1 MKEHIIFERGSEWR
15 KWDLHLHTPD
25 TAKNDDFRGENI
37 WEEYITR
44 LEHSDIKVFGITDY
58 FSMKNY
64 LKVKQY
70 QKQGRL
76 QGKLLLPNIELRIYP
91 VTGNGTPVNIHAIF
105 DPTLT
110 AEEIEREFFRDLKFE
125 YKGSNYSCTHN
136 DLCNLGR
143 EIKGDRLYPETAAI
157 KEGICSF
164 NVAYTD
170 IKEIFNKPFFH
181 NRLIVGTTNSSKD
194 GMSGLLKQGSGL
206 QPAREEI
213 CRMSDLI
220 FSGSPNDINYF
231 LGKKTSIDE
240 VIKTYGSLKPCVIG
254 SDAHSIDKVGVF
266 PNNRITWIKADPT
279 FEGLKQVLFE
289 PEARIRITE
298 TCPDTKFDYNVIDYV
313 ELNKAGTWHKKIYL
327 NQNLNTII
335 GGRSTGKS
343 TLLSSIAN
351 KFDAIGEEI
360 EHKDYISSLSDYIR
374 VFWRDGKESYQRDIE
389 FFPQNYISKIADT
402 KSDKLLLDILLG
414 NDEKK
419 QHYEVY
425 LSKLAEQF
433 SIIQTQVALLFEKK
447 RLCSEK
453 EAYIKSIGDIE
464 GIKHEIDKQQSFRN
478 EIQAKLSDKKDILE
492 AYEKTEKDLNVLKE
506 QQQSYKHEIDFLKQL
521 SQKDFFYLNSSISL
535 SSLPKDT
542 IELLSLKINQVVN
555 QANKS
560 IKEEIENQ
568 ITNKSNAYT
577 KVSNDINTI
586 LEKEEYK
593 QGKQIFTDNKNLNE
607 ITKNLD
613 ALNKKLAQI
622 TKEIESLSILK
633 KEYEEIEYSI
643 IKLHLEY
650 LDIMNDI
657 ASHMRMQHEGVKL
670 TSEIALKNGLEVA
683 LNESISLRS
692 GAMND
697 FIKQIVDG
705 YRKITRT
712 DIEPSVK
719 ALINSG
725 MKDELTLK
733 GNASV
738 QSLITKI
745 LSECWFE
752 LKLNVEYDGDNL
764 KDMSPGKRSFVILK
778 LLLDF
783 SDKKCPILIDQPEDN
798 LDNRAIYNELVKYI
812 REKKKERQIILVT
825 HNPNIVVGADAEE
838 IIIAN
843 QNGKNSPNR
852 DSIKFEYVS
861 GSIENRKAKNT
872 SDTNG
877 SILQQCGIREHVCDI
892 LEGGEVAFKHREH
905 KYGFHNL

>member
-1 MKEHIIFERGSEWR
+1 MKEHIVFERGSEWR
-15 KWDLHLHTPD
+15 KWDLHLHTPG
-25 TAKNDDFRGENI
+25 TAKNDGFKGEDI
-37 WEEYITR
+37 WEKYITS
-44 LEHSDIKVFGITDY
+44 LEKSDISVFGITDY

-70 QKQGRL
+70 QEQGRL
-76 QGKLLLPNIELRIYP
+76 KDKLILPNIEMRIQP
-91 VTGNGTPVNIHAIF
+91 VTGHGTPVNIHAIF

-110 AEEIEREFFRDLKFE
+110 EEEIEREFFRPLNFS

-136 DLCNLGR
+136 DLCSLGR
-143 EIKGDRLYPETAAI
+143 EIKGDQTYPEAAAI
-157 KEGICSF
+157 KEGISSF

-170 IKEIFNKPFFH
+170 MKEIFNKSFFH
-181 NRLIVGTTNSSKD
+181 NRLIIGTSNNTKD
-194 GMSGLLKQGSGL
+194 GMSGLLRQEAGL
-206 QPAREEI
+206 QPTREEI
-213 CRMSDLI
+213 CRMSDYI
-220 FSGSPNDINYF
+220 FSGNPNDIDYF

-240 VIKTYGSLKPCVIG
+240 VINTYGNLKPCIIG
-254 SDAHSIDKVGVF
+254 SDAHSIDEVGVF

-279 FEGLKQVLFE
+279 FEGLKQVIFE
-289 PEARIRITE
+289 PEARIRISE

-313 ELNKAGTWHKKIYL
+313 ELNKAGTWHQKIYL

-351 KFDAIGEEI
+351 KFYTIKEI

-374 VFWRDGKESYQRDIE
+374 VFWRDGNESYQRDID

-402 KSDKLLLDILLG
+402 ESDKLLLDILLG
-414 NDEKK
+414 NNEKK

-425 LSKLAEQF
+425 LSKLAEHF
-433 SIIQTQVALLFEKK
+433 SIIQTQIALLFEKK

-453 EAYIKSIGDIE
+453 VAYIKSIGDIE
-464 GIKHEIDKQQSFRN
+464 GIKHEIEKQQRFRN

-492 AYEKTEKDLNVLKE
+492 AYEKTEKDLNILKE
-506 QQQSYKHEIDFLKQL
+506 QQQSYKYEIDFLKQL
-521 SQKDFFYLNSSISL
+521 SQKDFYYLNSSISL

-555 QANKS
+555 QANKN

-577 KVSNDINTI
+577 KVSNDINT
-586 LEKEEYK
+586 LLDKEEYK

-607 ITKNLD
+607 IIKNLD

-622 TKEIESLSILK
+622 TKEIESLFILK
-633 KEYEEIEYSI
+633 KEYKEIENSI

-670 TSEIALKNGLEVA
+670 TSEIALKNGLEDA

-705 YRKITRT
+705 YREFTKT
-712 DIEPSVK
+712 DIEFSVK
-719 ALINSG
+719 TLINSG

-745 LSECWFE
+745 LSKCWFD
-752 LKLNVEYDGDNL
+752 LKLNVEYDGDYL

-783 SDKKCPILIDQPEDN
+783 SEKKCPILIDQPEDN
-798 LDNRAIYNELVKYI
+798 LDNRAIYTELVKYI
-812 REKKKERQIILVT
+812 RDKKKERQIIIVT

-861 GSIENRKAKNT
+861 GSIENRKAK
-872 SDTNG
+872 DING
-877 SILQQCGIREHVCDI
+877 TDSPILQRCGIREHVCDI
-892 LEGGEVAFKHREH
+892 LEGGEIAFKHREH

>member
-1 MKEHIIFERGSEWR
+1 MKEHIVFERGSEWR
-15 KWDLHLHTPD
+15 KWDLHLHTPG
-25 TAKNDDFRGENI
+25 TAKNDGFKGEDI
-37 WEEYITR
+37 WEKYITSI
-44 LEHSDIKVFGITDY
+44 ENSDVRVFGITDY

-64 LKVKQY
+64 LKVKLY
-70 QKQGRL
+70 QEQGRL
-76 QGKLLLPNIELRIYP
+76 KDKLILPNIELRIQP
-91 VTGNGTPVNIHAIF
+91 VTGKGNPINIHAIF

-110 AEEIEREFFRDLKFE
+110 EEEIEREFFRDLKFE
-125 YKGSNYSCTHN
+125 YKKSTYSCTTQ

-143 EIKGDRLYPETAAI
+143 VIKEDPLYPEESAI
-157 KEGICSF
+157 KEGIRSF
-164 NVAYTD
+164 HIAYSEL
-170 IKEIFNKPFFH
+170 KEIIDKPFFY
-181 NRLIVGTTNSSKD
+181 NRLIVGTANSSND
-194 GMSGLLKQGSGL
+194 GMSGLLKQKAGL
-206 QPAREEI
+206 QPIREEI
-213 CRMSDLI
+213 CRMSDFI
-220 FSGSPNDINYF
+220 FSGNPNDIDYF

-240 VIKTYGSLKPCVIG
+240 VINTYGNLKPCVIG
-254 SDAHSIDKVGVF
+254 SDAHSIDEVGVF

-279 FEGLKQVLFE
+279 FEGLKQVIFE
-289 PEARIRITE
+289 PEERIRITE
-298 TCPDTKFDYNVIDYV
+298 TCPDIKFDYNVIDYV
-313 ELNKAGTWHKKIYL
+313 ELNKAGTWHQKIYL

-351 KFDAIGEEI
+351 KFDAIEEI
-360 EHKDYISSLSDYIR
+360 EHIDYISSLSDYIR
-374 VFWRDGKESYQRDIE
+374 VFWRDGNESYQRDIE

-414 NDEKK
+414 NNEKK

-425 LSKLAEQF
+425 LSKLAEHF

-453 EAYIKSIGDIE
+453 VAYIKGIGDIE
-464 GIKHEIDKQQSFRN
+464 GIKHEIEKQQRFRN

-506 QQQSYKHEIDFLKQL
+506 QQQSYKYEIDFLKQL
-521 SQKDFFYLNSSISL
+521 SQKDFFNLNSSISL

-555 QANKS
+555 QANKN
-560 IKEEIENQ
+560 IKEEIGNQ
-568 ITNKSNAYT
+568 ITNKSTAYT
-577 KVSNDINTI
+577 KVSSDINTI
-586 LEKEEYK
+586 LDKEEYK

-607 ITKNLD
+607 IIKNLG

-633 KEYEEIEYSI
+633 KEYKEIGYSI

-657 ASHMRMQHEGVKL
+657 ASRMRMQHEGVKL
-670 TSEIALKNGLEVA
+670 TSEIALKNGLETA

-705 YRKITRT
+705 YRKITKT
-712 DIEPSVK
+712 DIELSVK
-719 ALINSG
+719 TLINSG

-783 SDKKCPILIDQPEDN
+783 SEKKCPILIDQPEDN

-812 REKKKERQIILVT
+812 RDKKKERQIIIVT

-852 DSIKFEYVS
+852 DSIKFEYLS
-861 GSIENRKAKNT
+861 GSIENRKAR
-872 SDTNG
+872 DING
-877 SILQQCGIREHVCDI
+877 TDSPILQRCGIREHVCDI
-892 LEGGEVAFKHREH
+892 LEGGEIAFKHREH

>member
-1 MKEHIIFERGSEWR
+1 MKEHIVFERGSEWR
-15 KWDLHLHTPD
+15 KWDLHLHTPG
-25 TAKNDDFRGENI
+25 TAKNDGFKGDDI
-37 WEEYITR
+37 WEEYITSI
-44 LEHSDIKVFGITDY
+44 EKSDVRVFGITDY

-64 LKVKQY
+64 LKVKSY
-70 QKQGRL
+70 QEKGRL
-76 QGKLLLPNIELRIYP
+76 KDKLILPNIELRIQP
-91 VTGNGTPVNIHAIF
+91 VTGIGIPINIHAIF

-110 AEEIEREFFRDLKFE
+110 EEEIEREFFRDLKFE
-125 YKGSNYSCTHN
+125 YKESTYSCTSQ

-143 EIKGDRLYPETAAI
+143 VIAEDPLCPEESAI
-157 KEGICSF
+157 KKGIGSF
-164 NVAYTD
+164 SIAYSLL
-170 IKEIFNKPFFH
+170 KKIFDKSFFH
-181 NRLIVGTTNSSKD
+181 NRLIVGTANSSND
-194 GMSGLLKQGSGL
+194 GMSGLLKQEAGL

-213 CRMSDLI
+213 CRMSDFI
-220 FSGSPNDINYF
+220 FSGNLNDIDYF

-240 VIKTYGSLKPCVIG
+240 VINTYGNLKPCVIG
-254 SDAHSIDKVGVF
+254 SDAHSMDKVGVF

-279 FEGLKQVLFE
+279 FEGLKQVIFE
-289 PEARIRITE
+289 PEERIRISE

-313 ELNKAGTWHKKIYL
+313 ELNKAGTWHQKIYL

-351 KFDAIGEEI
+351 KFDVIKEI
-360 EHKDYISSLSDYIR
+360 DNKDYINSLSDYIR
-374 VFWRDGKESYQRDIE
+374 VFWRDGNESYQRDIE

-402 KSDKLLLDILLG
+402 KSDELLLDILLG
-414 NDEKK
+414 NEEKK
-419 QHYEVY
+419 QRYEVY
-425 LSKLAEQF
+425 LSKRAEQF
-433 SIIQTQVALLFEKK
+433 SMIQTQVALLFEKK
-447 RLCSEK
+447 RLCLEK
-453 EAYIKSIGDIE
+453 VAYIKGIGDIE

-492 AYEKTEKDLNVLKE
+492 TYEEIEKKLNVLKV
-506 QQQSYKHEIDFLKQL
+506 QQQSYKQEIDFLNQL
-521 SQKDFFYLNSSISL
+521 SQKDFLNLNSSISL
-535 SSLPKDT
+535 LSLPKDT
-542 IELLSLKINQVVN
+542 MDLLSQKINQVIN

-560 IKEEIENQ
+560 IKEEIGNQ
-568 ITNKSNAYT
+568 IINKSNAYK
-577 KVSNDINTI
+577 KVSHDINTT

-607 ITKNLD
+607 IIKNLD

-622 TKEIESLSILK
+622 KKEIESLTTLQ
-633 KEYEEIEYSI
+633 KEYEEIGHSI
-643 IKLHLEY
+643 IKHHLEY

-670 TSEIALKNGLEVA
+670 TSEIALKNGLETA

-705 YRKITRT
+705 YRKTTKT
-712 DIEPSVK
+712 DIELSVK
-719 ALINSG
+719 TLINSG
-725 MKDELTLK
+725 MEDKLTLK

-738 QSLITKI
+738 QSLITRI

-812 REKKKERQIILVT
+812 RSKKKERQIILVT

-861 GSIENRKAKNT
+861 GSIENRKAK
-872 SDTNG
+872 DING
-877 SILQQCGIREHVCDI
+877 TDSPILQRCGIREHVCDI
-892 LEGGEVAFKHREH
+892 LEGGEIAFKHREH

>member
-1 MKEHIIFERGSEWR
+1 MKEHIVFERGSEWR
-15 KWDLHLHTPD
+15 KWDLHIHTPG
-25 TAKNDDFRGENI
+25 TAKNDNFKGDDI
-37 WEEYITR
+37 WEKYIKS
-44 LEHSDIKVFGITDY
+44 LEESDIEVFGITDY

-64 LKVKQY
+64 LKVKSY
-70 QKQGRL
+70 QEQGRL
-76 QGKLLLPNIELRIYP
+76 KDKLILPNIELRIQP
-91 VTGNGTPVNIHAIF
+91 VTGNGTPINIHAIF

-110 AEEIEREFFRDLKFE
+110 EEEIEREFFRDLKFE
-125 YKGSNYSCTHN
+125 YKGSNYSCTTH

-143 EIKGDRLYPETAAI
+143 EIKGDSSYPEDAAI
-157 KEGICSF
+157 KEGISSF
-164 NVAYTD
+164 CVAYT
-170 IKEIFNKPFFH
+170 KLKGVFSKPFFH

-194 GMSGLLKQGSGL
+194 GMSGLLKQKAGL
-206 QPAREEI
+206 QAAREEI

-220 FSGSPNDINYF
+220 FSGNSSDIDYF
-231 LGKKTSIDE
+231 IGKKTSIDE
-240 VIKTYGSLKPCVIG
+240 VIKTYGNLKPCVIG

-266 PNNRITWIKADPT
+266 PSNRITWIKADPT
-279 FEGLKQVLFE
+279 FEGLKQVIFE
-289 PEARIRITE
+289 PEARIRISE

-313 ELNKAGTWHKKIYL
+313 VLNKAGTWQQKVYL

-351 KFDAIGEEI
+351 KFDVIEKI

-374 VFWRDGKESYQRDIE
+374 VFWRDGNESYQRDLE
-389 FFPQNYISKIADT
+389 FFPQNYISKIADAE
-402 KSDKLLLDILLG
+402 SDKLLLDILLG

-419 QHYEVY
+419 QCYESY

-433 SIIQTQVALLFEKK
+433 STIQTQVALLFEKK

-453 EAYIKSIGDIE
+453 VADIKNIGDIE

-506 QQQSYKHEIDFLKQL
+506 QQQSYKYEIDFLKQL
-521 SQKDFFYLNSSISL
+521 SQKDFFNLNSSISL

-542 IELLSLKINQVVN
+542 IELLSSKINQAVN
-555 QANKS
+555 QANKV

-568 ITNKSNAYT
+568 IINKSDAYI
-577 KVSNDINTI
+577 KVSNDIATI

-607 ITKNLD
+607 IIKNLGT
-613 ALNKKLAQI
+613 LNKKLTQI
-622 TKEIESLSILK
+622 TMERESLSILEN
-633 KEYEEIEYSI
+633 EYKEIECSI

-657 ASHMRMQHEGVKL
+657 ASHMRMRHGEIKL
-670 TSEIALKNGLEVA
+670 TSEIALKNGLEAA
-683 LNESISLRS
+683 LNERISLRS
-692 GAMND
+692 GAMNN

-705 YRKITRT
+705 YRKITRA
-712 DIEPSVK
+712 DIELSVK
-719 ALINSG
+719 TLINSG
-725 MKDELTLK
+725 MEGKLTLK
-733 GNASV
+733 GDASV

-752 LKLNVEYDGDNL
+752 LRLNVEYDGDNL
-764 KDMSPGKRSFVILK
+764 NDMSPGKRSFVILK

-783 SDKKCPILIDQPEDN
+783 SEKKCPILIDQPEDN
-798 LDNRAIYNELVKYI
+798 LDNRAIYNELVEYI
-812 REKKKERQIILVT
+812 RSKKIERQIILVT

-843 QNGKNSPNR
+843 QNGKNSPNT
-852 DSIKFEYVS
+852 DAIKFEYVS
-861 GSIENRKAKNT
+861 GSIENRKAKDMSNA
-872 SDTNG
+872 DNP
-877 SILQQCGIREHVCDI
+877 ILQRCGIREHVCDI

-905 KYGFHNL
+905 KYGFYNL

>member
-1 MKEHIIFERGSEWR
+1 MKEHFFFERGSEWR
-15 KWDLHLHTPD
+15 KWDLHIHTPD
-25 TAKNDDFRGENI
+25 TAKNDNFKGDDI
-37 WEEYITR
+37 WEKYITS
-44 LEHSDIKVFGITDY
+44 LENSDVSVFGITDY
-58 FSMKNY
+58 FSIKNY
-64 LKVKQY
+64 MKVKSY
-70 QKQGRL
+70 QKEGRL
-76 QGKLLLPNIELRIYP
+76 KDKLILPNIELRIQP
-91 VTGNGTPVNIHAIF
+91 VTGNGSPINIHAIF

-110 AEEIEREFFRDLKFE
+110 EEEIEREFFRGLKFE
-125 YKGSNYSCTHN
+125 YRGATYSCTTQ

-143 EIKGDRLYPETAAI
+143 AI
-157 KEGICSF
+157 KEDHSYPEESAIRKGISSF
-164 NVAYTD
+164 CVAYPD
-170 IKEIFNKPFFH
+170 LKKVFDKPFFH
-181 NRLIVGTTNSSKD
+181 NRLIVGTANSSKD
-194 GMSGLLKQGSGL
+194 GMSGLLKQEAGL

-220 FSGSPNDINYF
+220 FSGNPNDIDYF

-240 VIKTYGSLKPCVIG
+240 VVNTYGNLKPCVIG
-254 SDAHSIDKVGVF
+254 SDAHSINEVAVF

-279 FEGLKQVLFE
+279 FEGLKQIVFE
-289 PEARIRITE
+289 PEARVRISE
-298 TCPDTKFDYNVIDYV
+298 TCPDTKYDYNVIDYV
-313 ELNKAGTWHKKIYL
+313 ELNKAGTWHQKIYL

-351 KFDAIGEEI
+351 KFDVIEEI
-360 EHKDYISSLSDYIR
+360 DNKDYIYSLSDYIR
-374 VFWRDGKESYQRDIE
+374 VIWRDGNESYQRDIE

-402 KSDKLLLDILLG
+402 KSDKLLLDILLE

-419 QHYEVY
+419 QRYEVY

-433 SIIQTQVALLFEKK
+433 STIQTQVALLFEKK

-453 EAYIKSIGDIE
+453 VAYIKSIGDIE
-464 GIKHEIDKQQSFRN
+464 GIRHEIGKQQSFRN

-492 AYEKTEKDLNVLKE
+492 AYEKTEKVLNVLKE
-506 QQQSYKHEIDFLKQL
+506 QQQSYKYEIDVLKQL
-521 SQKDFFYLNSSISL
+521 SQKDFLNLNSSISL

-555 QANKS
+555 QANKI
-560 IKEEIENQ
+560 IKEEISNQ

-586 LEKEEYK
+586 LNKEEYK

-607 ITKNLD
+607 IIKNLD

-622 TKEIESLSILK
+622 TKEKESLSILK
-633 KEYEEIEYSI
+633 NEYKEIGSSI
-643 IKLHLEY
+643 IKFHLEY

-657 ASHMRMQHEGVKL
+657 ASCMRMQHEGVKL
-670 TSEIALKNGLEVA
+670 TSEIVLKNELEVA

-697 FIKQIVDG
+697 FIKQIIDG

-712 DIEPSVK
+712 DIEHSVK
-719 ALINSG
+719 DLINSG
-725 MKDELTLK
+725 MKGKLTLK
-733 GNASV
+733 GDASA

-798 LDNRAIYNELVKYI
+798 LDNRAIYNELVEYI
-812 REKKKERQIILVT
+812 RSKKKERQIILVT

-843 QNGKNSPNR
+843 QNGKNSPNT

-861 GSIENRKAKNT
+861 GSIENRKAKDIN
-872 SDTNG
+872 DTDIP
-877 SILQQCGIREHVCDI
+877 ILQRCGIREHVCDI
-892 LEGGEVAFKHREH
+892 LEGGETAFKHREH
-905 KYGFHNL
+905 KYGFYNL

>member
-15 KWDLHLHTPD
+15 KWDLHLHTPG
-25 TAKNDDFRGENI
+25 TAKNDGFKGEDI
-37 WEEYITR
+37 WEKYITS
-44 LEHSDIKVFGITDY
+44 LESSDTRVFGITDY
-58 FSMKNY
+58 FSIKNY
-64 LKVKQY
+64 MKVKSY
-70 QKQGRL
+70 QEKGRL
-76 QGKLLLPNIELRIYP
+76 KDKLVLPNIELRIQP
-91 VTGNGTPVNIHAIF
+91 VTGNGIPINIHAIF

-110 AEEIEREFFRDLKFE
+110 EEEIEREFFRDLKFE
-125 YKGSNYSCTHN
+125 YKGSTYSCTTQN
-136 DLCNLGR
+136 LCNLGR
-143 EIKGDRLYPETAAI
+143 VIKKDHSYPEESAI
-157 KEGICSF
+157 REGISSF
-164 NVAYTD
+164 CVAYTELKKVFD
-170 IKEIFNKPFFH
+170 KPFFH
-181 NRLIVGTTNSSKD
+181 NRLIVGTANSSND
-194 GMSGLLKQGSGL
+194 GMSGLLKQEAGL

-220 FSGSPNDINYF
+220 FSGNPNDISYF
-231 LGKKTSIDE
+231 LGEKTSIDE
-240 VIKTYGSLKPCVIG
+240 VINTYGNLKPCIIG

-279 FEGLKQVLFE
+279 FEGLKQVIFE
-289 PEARIRITE
+289 PEARIKISE
-298 TCPDTKFDYNVIDYV
+298 TCPDTKFDYNVLDYI
-313 ELNKAGTWHKKIYL
+313 ELNKAGTWHQKIYL

-351 KFDAIGEEI
+351 KFDVIEEI
-360 EHKDYISSLSDYIR
+360 DNKDYINSLSDYIR
-374 VFWRDGKESYQRDIE
+374 VFWRDGHEANKRDIE
-389 FFPQNYISKIADT
+389 YFPQNYISKIADT

-419 QHYEVY
+419 QCYESY

-433 SIIQTQVALLFEKK
+433 STIQTQVALLFEKK
-447 RLCSEK
+447 RLYSEK
-453 EAYIKSIGDIE
+453 VAYIKSIGDIE
-464 GIKHEIDKQQSFRN
+464 GIKHEIDKQQRFRN
-478 EIQAKLSDKKDILE
+478 EIQAKLSDKKNILE
-492 AYEKTEKDLNVLKE
+492 AYDKTEKVLNTLKE
-506 QQQSYKHEIDFLKQL
+506 QQQSYKYEIDFLKLL
-521 SQKDFFYLNSSISL
+521 SQKDFINQNSSISL

-542 IELLSLKINQVVN
+542 IELLSSTINQAVN
-555 QANKS
+555 QANKF
-560 IKEEIENQ
+560 IKEEIEKQ
-568 ITNKSNAYT
+568 ITNKSKAYT
-577 KVSNDINTI
+577 KSSNEINTI

-607 ITKNLD
+607 IIKNLD

-622 TKEIESLSILK
+622 TKEIESLSILQNEY
-633 KEYEEIEYSI
+633 KEIGYFI
-643 IKLHLEY
+643 IKLHLDY
-650 LDIMNDI
+650 LDMINDI
-657 ASHMRMQHEGVKL
+657 ASHMRMQHEGVSL
-670 TSEIALKNGLEVA
+670 TSEIVLKNGLETA

-697 FIKQIVDG
+697 FIKKIVDG
-705 YRKITRT
+705 YRKITKT
-712 DIEPSVK
+712 DIEHSVK
-719 ALINSG
+719 DLINSG
-725 MKDELTLK
+725 LKGKLTLK
-733 GNASV
+733 GDASV

-783 SDKKCPILIDQPEDN
+783 SEKKCPILIDQPEDN

-812 REKKKERQIILVT
+812 RSKKKERQIILVT

-843 QNGKNSPNR
+843 QNGKNSPNT

-861 GSIENRKAKNT
+861 GSIENRKAKDM
-872 SDTNG
+872 SDID
-877 SILQQCGIREHVCDI
+877 SPILQRCGIREHVCDI

-905 KYGFHNL
+905 KYGFYNL